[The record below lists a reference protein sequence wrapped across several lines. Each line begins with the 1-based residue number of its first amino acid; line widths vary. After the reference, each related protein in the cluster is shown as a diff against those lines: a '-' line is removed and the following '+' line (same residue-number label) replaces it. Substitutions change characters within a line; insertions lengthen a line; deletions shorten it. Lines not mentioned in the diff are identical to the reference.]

1 MSVSTNEKISFR
13 EKFCY
18 GLGDASLNIFMGFTM
33 MFLTI
38 FYTDVFKLN
47 PAVMG
52 TLFLAVR
59 FIDAISDPMC
69 GMISDRTKSSKG
81 RYRPW
86 LLYAAIPYG
95 LSCAALFLCPDL
107 SETGK
112 AIYAY
117 TTYIFLTLSVTC
129 VMVPYVSLL
138 GAISDDSA
146 ERISINTIRFPLN
159 KIAYIVCSLFIPLLI
174 AKFTE
179 AGHTELGYRV
189 VMSGIGFCCVIMV
202 LLCYFNTKERV
213 YTPIDNSMTFFE
225 QIKLMFK
232 NDQAL
237 IMFLGQLSVM
247 IVNTLKFGAAA
258 YFVKYII
265 CNGQE
270 DSNGLLATML
280 TSGSVA
286 GIIAP
291 FIANYILKNRLMK
304 RSSFL
309 MWSQILA
316 GIFML
321 LLAMVQSDGMILN
334 VSLFFL
340 SLLTGELVGV
350 LIWASVADCSDYQ
363 YYRDGVR
370 LTGIISGGMLFST
383 KLGLALGGAILG
395 YILAAYDYNPDAAS
409 VNITEDQRFCFFLL
423 FAILPAVFSFIA
435 GIIFKFYKLEADVCD
450 HYKDMNHKNNGS
462 KGSYINDTHEHDDLA
477 SQHINA
483 VTE

>member
-1 MSVSTNEKISFR
+1 MNSTTTEKLSFR

-33 MFLTI
+33 MFLTV

-59 FIDAISDPMC
+59 FIDAISDPLC
-69 GMISDRTKSSKG
+69 GMLSDRTVSAKG

-86 LLYAAIPYG
+86 LLYAALPYG
-95 LSCAALFLCPDL
+95 ISCAAIFLCPDL
-107 SETGK
+107 SDTGK

-117 TTYIFLTLSVTC
+117 ATYIFLTLSVTC

-138 GAISDDSA
+138 GAISDDSQ

-159 KIAYIVCSLFIPLLI
+159 KIAFIVCSLFIPLLI

-179 AGHTELGYRV
+179 AGNTELGYRV
-189 VMSGIGFCCVIMV
+189 VMSCIGLACVIMV

-213 YTPIDNSMTFFE
+213 NTPVDDSISFGE
-225 QIKLMFK
+225 QVKFLFK

-237 IMFLGQLSVM
+237 IMYAGQLILM

-258 YFVKYII
+258 YFVKYVI
-265 CNGQE
+265 CNGNE
-270 DSNGLLATML
+270 DQGILATML
-280 TSGSVA
+280 TAGSVA

-309 MWSQILA
+309 MWSQIIA
-316 GIFML
+316 GIFM
-321 LLAMVQSDGMILN
+321 VILGVIATDSVVVN
-334 VSLFFL
+334 VALFFL
-340 SLLTGELVGV
+340 SLLAGELVGI

-363 YYRDGVR
+363 YHRDNVR
-370 LTGIISGGMLFST
+370 LTGIISGGMLFAT
-383 KLGLALGGAILG
+383 KLGLALGGALLG
-395 YILAAYDYNPDAAS
+395 YILAFYDYNPDALANN
-409 VNITEDQRFCFFLL
+409 VTDDQKFCFFLL
-423 FAILPAVFSFIA
+423 FAILPAIFSFLA
-435 GIIFKFYKLEADVCD
+435 GFVFKFYKLEADVCD
-450 HYKDMNHKNNGS
+450 KYKELNS
-462 KGSYINDTHEHDDLA
+462 K
-477 SQHINA
+477 
-483 VTE
+483 